1 MSIVTTTP
9 TNTNFLSPLG
19 FRFQIKKT
27 PHVNYFVQAVNL
39 PSMAL
44 GFTSIP
50 SPFIKIPVP
59 GDHLQFGDLDITFK
73 VDEDMKNY
81 LEIYNWMLGIGKPN
95 DYQQYAAL
103 KNQDQGSGEG
113 ILSDLTLTVLSSAM
127 NPIYEITFV
136 DAYPT
141 SLSGLQFTSELAD
154 VEYLQSTVSFQY
166 RIFNITAL

>member
-1 MSIVTTTP
+1 MSIATTTP

-27 PHVNYFVQAVNL
+27 PHVNYFVQEVNL
-39 PSMAL
+39 PAMAL
-44 GFTSIP
+44 GVTSIP

-59 GDHLQFGDLDITFK
+59 GDHLQFGDLDITFR

-81 LEIYNWMLGIGKPN
+81 LEIYNWMIAIGKPN
-95 DYQQYAAL
+95 DFDQYAAIYN
-103 KNQDQGSGEG
+103 KDQGAGEG
-113 ILSDLTLTVLSSAM
+113 IYSDLTLTVLSSAM
-127 NPIYEITFV
+127 NPTYEITFV

-141 SLSGLQFTSELAD
+141 SISGLQFSSEMSD
-154 VEYLQSTVSFQY
+154 IEYLRSTVSFQY